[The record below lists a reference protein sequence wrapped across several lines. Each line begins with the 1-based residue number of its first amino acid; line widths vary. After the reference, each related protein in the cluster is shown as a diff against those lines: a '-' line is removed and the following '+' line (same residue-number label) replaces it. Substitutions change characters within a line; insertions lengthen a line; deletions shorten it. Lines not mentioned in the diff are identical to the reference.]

1 MSSPLISCLP
11 IGAHTLQRNDE
22 TRTLVVD
29 NQVVQFTPTEY
40 RLLLPL
46 LQGQP
51 VSDTELSEAAFSRDI
66 DSLVRQSLE
75 KHIDNIRGK
84 IEHLGLSVY
93 RLRRYGYVLTIS
105 SD

>member
-1 MSSPLISCLP
+1 MSKASSTRKGRAFLSASPKTRKSHSTPALI
-11 IGAHTLQRNDE
+11 
-22 TRTLVVD
+22 
-29 NQVVQFTPTEY
+29 
-40 RLLLPL
+40 
-46 LQGQP
+46 QGQP